1 VEVITMA
8 VVFLIFAVLL
18 VYWALSS
25 QRASRAPL
33 PRAGVVGSV
42 PGTSAAGASMLASAV
57 GSVPSYQPARVS
69 TEPTATAPG
78 ASPSIAL
85 EPTAMPPLAP
95 EPAAVP
101 PIVAED
107 ISPPWT
113 IPPAEPTH
121 GEGVIGAGD
130 LRYLLEADR
139 AALTEHAEIRWYR
152 ACELVMREGDE
163 AFGLC
168 VLLSGRVGLL
178 VEAGHG
184 RHVLVD
190 TVRPGELFAWSGAVP
205 PYHYTATGHA
215 MVDSE
220 IAVLGKEE
228 LESLCE
234 ADPSLGYHLM
244 REITVVMGR
253 RVRDLES
260 QLVGLT

>member
-1 VEVITMA
+1 MA

-18 VYWALSS
+18 AYWALSS
-25 QRASRAPL
+25 QRASRAPVA
-33 PRAGVVGSV
+33 RAGAALSV
-42 PGTSAAGASMLASAV
+42 PGSLAADASVLTSAV
-57 GSVPSYQPARVS
+57 GSVPSHEPARVP
-69 TEPTATAPG
+69 TEPNATQPSATQSTAAEPIG
-78 ASPSIAL
+78 A
-85 EPTAMPPLAP
+85 EPV
-95 EPAAVP
+95 AVP
-101 PIVAED
+101 PIVPEYV
-107 ISPPWT
+107 PPSWT
-113 IPPAEPTH
+113 IPPAEHPH
-121 GEGVIGAGD
+121 DVGAIGAGD

-184 RHVLVD
+184 HHVLVD

-220 IAVLGKEE
+220 VAVLGKEE